1 MTLEQ
6 KRAALAYK
14 HLQDVTAPDDRDLY
28 GSMAQKLPALIRA
41 AGLCQALHFVKS
53 RPKPAL
59 KILLLHLA
67 KQLKRVDSEIEDMDS
82 LCTQVREAELAKYVW
97 LTREALASVSWYG
110 RLARSE
116 WGVLPGSDE
125 VNKP

>member
-6 KRAALAYK
+6 KRASMAYE
-14 HLQDVTAPDDRDLY
+14 HLQEIVEADRDVY

-53 RPKPAL
+53 RSKPVL
-59 KILLLHLA
+59 NTLLSHLGGQLH
-67 KQLKRVDSEIEDMDS
+67 RVDGAIQDMES
-82 LCTQVREAELAKYVW
+82 LCTQAREADLAHYVW

-116 WGVLPGSDE
+116 WGVLLGDDD
-125 VNKP
+125 KKD